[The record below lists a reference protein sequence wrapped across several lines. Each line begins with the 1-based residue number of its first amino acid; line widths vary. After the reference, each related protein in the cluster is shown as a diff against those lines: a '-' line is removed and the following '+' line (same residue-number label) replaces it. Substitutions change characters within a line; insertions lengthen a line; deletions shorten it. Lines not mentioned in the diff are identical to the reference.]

1 MGITVKELEQQI
13 RDVEGV
19 VVVVRVSEKTEV
31 ELEHYSKAFKR
42 LDNKARVK
50 ELVERIRLI
59 LNDDSIGVVVL
70 NSELK
75 RINVRS
81 HMDKAR
87 V

>member
-13 RDVEGV
+13 RDVEGAM
-19 VVVVRVSEKTEV
+19 VVVRVSEKTEV
-31 ELEHYSKAFKR
+31 GLEHYSKTFKR

-50 ELVERIRLI
+50 ELIERIRLI
-59 LNDDSIGVVVL
+59 LNDDSVGVVVL

>member
-13 RDVEGV
+13 REVEGV
-19 VVVVRVSEKTEV
+19 LVVIRVSEKTEV
-31 ELEHYSKAFKR
+31 GLEHYNKAFKR

-59 LNDDSIGVVVL
+59 LNDESVSVVVL

-81 HMDKAR
+81 HVDKAR